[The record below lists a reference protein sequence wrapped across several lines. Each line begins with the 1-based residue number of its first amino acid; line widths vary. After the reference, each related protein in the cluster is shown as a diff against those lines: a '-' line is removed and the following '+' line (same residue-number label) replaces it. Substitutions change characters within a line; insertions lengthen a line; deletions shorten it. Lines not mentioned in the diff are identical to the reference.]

1 MASSSSRIRR
11 RQRRFWRRRYSKA
24 VIRARSGH
32 QPGMAV
38 RIRVALILVVDDEFS
53 VAEVLQSVLAD
64 AGHEVVTAIN
74 GRQGLERLRERP
86 PDLVLLDFMMPIMDG
101 PAMLKALRED
111 PAHRDTPAVVM
122 SSLPESVIAE
132 AAKGMYAAF
141 LRKPFKLHT
150 VVEVV
155 NAVIDRDAA
164 TRE

>member
-1 MASSSSRIRR
+1 MTDMRHTHLRHVDLNLLLALHVLLEERHVTRAAKRCFLSQPAMSR
-11 RQRRFWRRRYSKA
+11 
-24 VIRARSGH
+24 
-32 QPGMAV
+32 
-38 RIRVALILVVDDEFS
+38 
-53 VAEVLQSVLAD
+53 
-64 AGHEVVTAIN
+64 
-74 GRQGLERLRERP
+74 GLERLRERP
-86 PDLVLLDFMMPIMDG
+86 PDLVLVDFMMPIMDG